1 MSTRPFAVAI
11 DGPAGAGKSTLAK
24 ILARELGFLYMDTG
38 ALYRTIGYA
47 VLREGGDPADAAM
60 VEARLPS
67 LDVRLTHEADGQ
79 HVWLDG
85 EDVNGEIRTPEV
97 SRAASQ
103 VSALPAVRAYLLQ
116 LQRDTAASCDVI
128 MDGRDIGTVVLPDAQ
143 RKIFLSATPE
153 ERARRRYEELR
164 EKGVDTTFEQVL
176 ADMQQRDYDD
186 SHRAAAPLK
195 AAEDAVAVNTT
206 GETVEQSYLDP
217 VYLLMSQ
224 KRHIYFM
231 AKAEL
236 MKGRLGHWFF
246 ANVMGVFPV
255 KRGTGDTGAIDT
267 AVQLVKEGKMMGI
280 FPEGTRSR
288 DGKLGR
294 GKSGAALIVSRTG
307 AMVLPRYAS
316 RLIMGRIAGL
326 IGEQE
331 EAANNP
337 PRKE

>member
-1 MSTRPFAVAI
+1 MGMKFGRFLLWFFKPLYWLLFPYKVVGREHVPKES
-11 DGPAGAGKSTLAK
+11 DGPV
-24 ILARELGFLYMDTG
+24 ILCCN
-38 ALYRTIGYA
+38 
-47 VLREGGDPADAAM
+47 
-60 VEARLPS
+60 
-67 LDVRLTHEADGQ
+67 H
-79 HVWLDG
+79 
-85 EDVNGEIRTPEV
+85 
-97 SRAASQ
+97 
-103 VSALPAVRAYLLQ
+103 
-116 LQRDTAASCDVI
+116 
-128 MDGRDIGTVVLPDAQ
+128 
-143 RKIFLSATPE
+143 
-153 ERARRRYEELR
+153 
-164 EKGVDTTFEQVL
+164 
-176 ADMQQRDYDD
+176 
-186 SHRAAAPLK
+186 
-195 AAEDAVAVNTT
+195 
-206 GETVEQSYLDP
+206 QSYLDP

-294 GKSGAALIVSRTG
+294 GKSRRRSDRFPDGGHGAAGRDPYQKSKAADFPQGDGHLWG
-307 AMVLPRYAS
+307 AHSLRGAASGRSGAPGSALCLPADH
-316 RLIMGRIAGL
+316 GRIAGL

>member
-47 VLREGGDPADAAM
+47 VLREGGDPADAAV

-128 MDGRDIGTVVLPDAQ
+128 MDGRDIGTVVLPDADC
-143 RKIFLSATPE
+143 KIFLTASAE
-153 ERARRRYEELR
+153 VRARRRCTELEQRGTPQTYE
-164 EKGVDTTFEQVL
+164 TVL
-176 ADMQQRDYDD
+176 ADMRRRDEQDC
-186 SHRAAAPLK
+186 SRAVAPLK
-195 AAEDAVAVNTT
+195 QAEDAVLLDTSELDFAHS
-206 GETVEQSYLDP
+206 VE
-217 VYLLMSQ
+217 
-224 KRHIYFM
+224 
-231 AKAEL
+231 A
-236 MKGRLGHWFF
+236 
-246 ANVMGVFPV
+246 
-255 KRGTGDTGAIDT
+255 
-267 AVQLVKEGKMMGI
+267 LV
-280 FPEGTRSR
+280 
-288 DGKLGR
+288 
-294 GKSGAALIVSRTG
+294 
-307 AMVLPRYAS
+307 
-316 RLIMGRIAGL
+316 GL
-326 IGEQE
+326 IE
-331 EAANNP
+331 ENIAH
-337 PRKE
+337 ET

>member
-1 MSTRPFAVAI
+1 MGMKFGRFLLWFFKPLYWLLFPYKVVGREHVPKES
-11 DGPAGAGKSTLAK
+11 DGPV
-24 ILARELGFLYMDTG
+24 ILCCN
-38 ALYRTIGYA
+38 
-47 VLREGGDPADAAM
+47 
-60 VEARLPS
+60 
-67 LDVRLTHEADGQ
+67 H
-79 HVWLDG
+79 
-85 EDVNGEIRTPEV
+85 
-97 SRAASQ
+97 
-103 VSALPAVRAYLLQ
+103 
-116 LQRDTAASCDVI
+116 
-128 MDGRDIGTVVLPDAQ
+128 
-143 RKIFLSATPE
+143 
-153 ERARRRYEELR
+153 
-164 EKGVDTTFEQVL
+164 
-176 ADMQQRDYDD
+176 
-186 SHRAAAPLK
+186 
-195 AAEDAVAVNTT
+195 
-206 GETVEQSYLDP
+206 QSYLDP

-246 ANVMGVFPV
+246 ANVMG
-255 KRGTGDTGAIDT
+255 
-267 AVQLVKEGKMMGI
+267 I

-307 AMVLPRYAS
+307 AMVLPVGIRTKNQKPRIFRKVTVTYGEPIPFEELHLDDPEHPDLRYAS

>member
-47 VLREGGDPADAAM
+47 VLREGGDPADAAV

-67 LDVRLTHEADGQ
+67 LDIRLTHEADGQ

-143 RKIFLSATPE
+143 LKIFLSATPE

-164 EKGVDTTFEQVL
+164 GKGVDTTFEQVL

-206 GETVEQSYLDP
+206 GETVEQS
-217 VYLLMSQ
+217 VA
-224 KRHIYFM
+224 R
-231 AKAEL
+231 
-236 MKGRLGHWFF
+236 MKKLVNDRLASCGR
-246 ANVMGVFPV
+246 
-255 KRGTGDTGAIDT
+255 
-267 AVQLVKEGKMMGI
+267 
-280 FPEGTRSR
+280 
-288 DGKLGR
+288 
-294 GKSGAALIVSRTG
+294 
-307 AMVLPRYAS
+307 
-316 RLIMGRIAGL
+316 
-326 IGEQE
+326 
-331 EAANNP
+331 
-337 PRKE
+337 

>member
-1 MSTRPFAVAI
+1 MGMKFGRFLLWFFKPLYWLLFPYKVVGREHVPKES
-11 DGPAGAGKSTLAK
+11 DGPV
-24 ILARELGFLYMDTG
+24 ILCCN
-38 ALYRTIGYA
+38 
-47 VLREGGDPADAAM
+47 
-60 VEARLPS
+60 
-67 LDVRLTHEADGQ
+67 H
-79 HVWLDG
+79 
-85 EDVNGEIRTPEV
+85 
-97 SRAASQ
+97 
-103 VSALPAVRAYLLQ
+103 
-116 LQRDTAASCDVI
+116 
-128 MDGRDIGTVVLPDAQ
+128 
-143 RKIFLSATPE
+143 
-153 ERARRRYEELR
+153 
-164 EKGVDTTFEQVL
+164 
-176 ADMQQRDYDD
+176 
-186 SHRAAAPLK
+186 
-195 AAEDAVAVNTT
+195 
-206 GETVEQSYLDP
+206 QSYLDP

-236 MKGRLGHWFF
+236 MK
-246 ANVMGVFPV
+246 
-255 KRGTGDTGAIDT
+255 GTGDTGAIDT

-307 AMVLPRYAS
+307 AMVLPVGIRTKNQKPRIFRKVTVTYGEPIPFEELHLDDPEHPDLRYAS

>member
-1 MSTRPFAVAI
+1 MGMKFGRFLLWFFKPLYWLLFPYKVVGREHVPKES
-11 DGPAGAGKSTLAK
+11 DGPV
-24 ILARELGFLYMDTG
+24 ILCCN
-38 ALYRTIGYA
+38 
-47 VLREGGDPADAAM
+47 
-60 VEARLPS
+60 
-67 LDVRLTHEADGQ
+67 H
-79 HVWLDG
+79 
-85 EDVNGEIRTPEV
+85 
-97 SRAASQ
+97 
-103 VSALPAVRAYLLQ
+103 
-116 LQRDTAASCDVI
+116 
-128 MDGRDIGTVVLPDAQ
+128 
-143 RKIFLSATPE
+143 
-153 ERARRRYEELR
+153 
-164 EKGVDTTFEQVL
+164 
-176 ADMQQRDYDD
+176 
-186 SHRAAAPLK
+186 
-195 AAEDAVAVNTT
+195 
-206 GETVEQSYLDP
+206 QSYLDP

-307 AMVLPRYAS
+307 AMVLPVGIRTKNQKPRIFRKVTVNYGEPIPFEELHLDDPEHPDLRYAS